1 MSQPKLFGRMLGA
14 TLGFLA
20 IVAISTLLIAK
31 VTPAHAWSGCGVAVY
46 GGHSSSDFS
55 LGGPVSLSV
64 KGQLPGAS
72 ALCDLAIGQSIVV
85 GAFAGAEKAF
95 GDLDD
100 VVGINHAWDVG
111 MRAGFLIHPSVL
123 LYGHAAW
130 TRMDVSLLGSIDGWK
145 WGPGLEVKLPASN
158 WSVDMRYQISD
169 MDVGTVIGPGVEM
182 EGRTFRLGLV
192 YKIGGGKELES
203 AMAPVVQQDPAP
215 APAPKAK
222 AKR

>member
-31 VTPAHAWSGCGVAVY
+31 VTPAHAWSGCGVAAH
-46 GGHSSSDFS
+46 GGHGSTELGF
-55 LGGPVSLSV
+55 GGPVSASV

-100 VVGINHAWDVG
+100 FLGVNHAWDVG

-130 TRMDVSLLGSIDGWK
+130 TRMDISLLGSVDGWK

-158 WSVDMRYQISD
+158 WSFDMRYQISD
-169 MDVGTVIGPGVEM
+169 MDIGTAFPGLEM
-182 EGRTFRLGLV
+182 EGRTVRLGLV

-203 AMAPVVQQDPAP
+203 AMAPVVQQDAP